1 LTSSPDDTA
10 RPAAGTD
17 APPRALD
24 GIRVLDLT
32 QVLAG
37 PYCSQILADFGADVI
52 KVEPPGRGDQS
63 RATMGPKLKG
73 ADRAGFLAVNRNK
86 RSITLDLKSEQGR
99 AAFDRLVATADVLL
113 ENFRPGVADRLGIG
127 YPALHAKYPNLV
139 YASISGFGETGPFAP
154 RAGYDLI
161 AQAATGIMSITGEP
175 GGRPVKCGLPICDL
189 TSGLFAAIGILV
201 ACRATSN
208 GAPGQ
213 HVETSLYD
221 AGVGLSLWEAVA
233 YWATGEVP
241 EPLGS
246 AHRLTAPYQ
255 ALRTGKGFV
264 TVAGNNDRSWRAL
277 CKVVDRPE
285 LADDARFANNDLRMT
300 NLPELVAELESAL
313 AARTADEWVELM
325 LAEGIACSP
334 IRSYDEVLQ
343 GSHTRARG
351 LVVEAP
357 HPVEGTVKAL
367 ATPVRMDGTPA
378 AVVKGAPLLGE
389 DTDDLLRSVGYD
401 SAEIDRLRRDGV
413 I

>member
-1 LTSSPDDTA
+1 MNPHLSRIDGPVAD
-10 RPAAGTD
+10 AG
-17 APPRALD
+17 APRRALH
-24 GIRVLDLT
+24 GIRVVDLT

-86 RSITLDLKSEQGR
+86 RSITLDLKSDQGR

-127 YPALHAKYPNLV
+127 YATLHAKYPDLV
-139 YASISGFGETGPFAP
+139 YTSISGFGETGPFAP

-201 ACRATSN
+201 ACRAAAN
-208 GAPGQ
+208 GAGGQ
-213 HVETSLYD
+213 HVEASLYD

-233 YWATGEVP
+233 YWASGQVP

-255 ALRTGKGFV
+255 ALRTGKGFI
-264 TVAGNNDRSWRAL
+264 TVAGNNDRSWHAL
-277 CKVVDRPE
+277 CAVIGRPD
-285 LADDARFANNDLRMT
+285 LTADHRFADNDARMT
-300 NLPELVAELESAL
+300 NLPELVTELESAL
-313 AARTADEWVELM
+313 AARTADEWVDLM

-334 IRSYDEVLQ
+334 IRTYDEVLD
-343 GSHTRARG
+343 GPHTAARG
-351 LVVEAP
+351 LVIEAP
-357 HPVEGTVKAL
+357 HPVEGRVKAL

-378 AVVKGAPLLGE
+378 AVSKAAPLLGE
-389 DTDDLLRSVGYD
+389 DTDDLLLSVGYT
-401 SAEIDRLRRDGV
+401 SAEIELLRRDGV